1 MRDRPFT
8 KSLKK
13 NPAGLVTSRIDRVSG
28 WTRNS
33 SWMDAK
39 FFLKILR
46 ACWLPESTEFQDR

>member
-13 NPAGLVTSRIDRVSG
+13 KTLRVLVTSRIDRVSG

-39 FFLKILR
+39 FFLKNPAGLLASRI
-46 ACWLPESTEFQDR
+46 DRVSG